1 MKLSERA
8 ILVTLHTGA
17 WTGSLVDKQVTEEVS
32 EANNAA
38 KNGAG
43 RYNKQIVASRFL
55 SAVNSKV
62 SQIRRTHFALSLPWE
77 DSGARILA
85 TRGYENYCEQIR
97 NGRIMVEAAAR
108 EFVKGMD
115 VYIDEAKVRLGDM
128 FDAADY
134 PEADEILSRFY
145 VEYETQQ
152 VPEAGDF
159 RAALTKD
166 QVKAVVKD
174 IEARTNER
182 VQIAMHSAF
191 ERIAD
196 VTGKMAEKLR
206 DFEPATGKAKGQRGK
221 AAFRATLVYNVK
233 ELAEL
238 LPSLNITG
246 DKRLDQLQKDL
257 LKLCDPDMPP
267 EVLRIDAKARA
278 KMAKQADDVF
288 KKVSEYLA

>member
-8 ILVTLHTGA
+8 ILVTLHTGS
-17 WTGSLVDKQVTEEVS
+17 WTGSLIDRQVTEEVS
-32 EANNAA
+32 EANNAD
-38 KNGAG
+38 KSGAG

-55 SAVNSKV
+55 STVNSKV

-85 TRGYENYCEQIR
+85 TRGYENYAKQMR
-97 NGRIMVEAAAR
+97 NGRLMVEAAAK

-115 VYIDEAKVRLGDM
+115 VYIAEAKTRLGDM
-128 FDAADY
+128 FDADDY
-134 PEADEILSRFY
+134 PNPDELLKRFY
-145 VEYETQQ
+145 VNFEVGN

-166 QVKAVVKD
+166 QVKAVMKD
-174 IEARTNER
+174 IESRTNER
-182 VQIAMHSAF
+182 VEKAIHNAF

-206 DFEPATGKAKGQRGK
+206 DFEPATGKKKGERGK

-238 LPSLNITG
+238 LPDLNITG

-257 LKLCDPDMPP
+257 LKLCDSETPP
-267 EVLRIDAKARA
+267 EVLRIDAKAR
-278 KMAKQADDVF
+278 KKVADEADRVF
-288 KKVSEYLA
+288 KKVSAYLG